1 MRCWAPMK
9 RIEFVFFD
17 AGGGHRSAATAL
29 ALAIHDKQLPWEI
42 HLMNLQENLD
52 SLDVLRKLTGVRIQ
66 DFYNSMLK
74 SGWTMGSRQLMRV
87 LQGFIRFYRKPVVRR
102 LKEYW
107 AQSAPDMVVSFIPH
121 FNRALCESFGKAFPG
136 RPFVTIL
143 TDIADYPPHFWIER
157 QEQYF
162 VCGSERAVGQARALG
177 HPKERVFQ
185 ASGMIL
191 HPIFYA
197 PQTADRATERKR
209 WGLEPDAPTG
219 LVLFGGQGS
228 WAMSEIAERLDKSD
242 LELQLILICG
252 KNFRLMNELR
262 ERKWRIRCHVEG
274 FTKEVPYYMHLSD
287 FFIGK
292 PGPGSLS
299 EALSKQLPVIVECNA
314 WTLPQERYNA
324 QWIKERGVGLTLR
337 SFREIVP
344 AVNFLLRPEEFTRF
358 RENTCKQ
365 PNRAVF
371 EIPGF
376 LEDIL
381 QRTTQLD
388 GSGNG
393 EITKCAAQAE

>member
-1 MRCWAPMK
+1 
-9 RIEFVFFD
+9 
-17 AGGGHRSAATAL
+17 
-29 ALAIHDKQLPWEI
+29 
-42 HLMNLQENLD
+42 
-52 SLDVLRKLTGVRIQ
+52 
-66 DFYNSMLK
+66 
-74 SGWTMGSRQLMRV
+74 
-87 LQGFIRFYRKPVVRR
+87 
-102 LKEYW
+102 
-107 AQSAPDMVVSFIPH
+107 
-121 FNRALCESFGKAFPG
+121 
-136 RPFVTIL
+136 
-143 TDIADYPPHFWIER
+143 
-157 QEQYF
+157 
-162 VCGSERAVGQARALG
+162 
-177 HPKERVFQ
+177 
-185 ASGMIL
+185 
-191 HPIFYA
+191 
-197 PQTADRATERKR
+197 
-209 WGLEPDAPTG
+209 
-219 LVLFGGQGS
+219 
-228 WAMSEIAERLDKSD
+228 MSEIAERLDKSD
-242 LELQLILICG
+242 LGLQLILICG
-252 KNFRLMNELR
+252 KTFRLMNELR

-337 SFREIVP
+337 SFREIVS
-344 AVNFLLRPEEFTRF
+344 AVNFLLRPEEFARY
-358 RENTCKQ
+358 RENTSTQ